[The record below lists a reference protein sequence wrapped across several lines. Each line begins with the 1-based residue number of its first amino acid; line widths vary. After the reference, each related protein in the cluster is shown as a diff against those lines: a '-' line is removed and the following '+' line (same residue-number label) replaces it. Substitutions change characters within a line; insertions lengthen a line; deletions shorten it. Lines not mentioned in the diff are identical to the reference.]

1 MEKKYVVAF
10 DQGTT
15 STRTIIFNKE
25 GEIVKISQ
33 KELTQYYP
41 KSGWVEHNP
50 EEIYQDQLQT
60 FQNALQEAHI
70 HPEEIVAIG
79 ITNQRETT
87 VVWDRKNQKPIY
99 NAIVW
104 LDKRTTHICNNF
116 KKNGY
121 ATYIQENTG
130 LVIDAYFS
138 ATKLQWILDNVD
150 GAKEKAQAGDLCFGT
165 IDSWLI
171 YKFTNGK
178 KHLTDHTNA
187 SRTLLYNIKEL
198 QWDKKLLKAFDIPEN
213 MLPKVQKSSSNFGAI
228 QYKNVEIPI
237 YGVAGDQQAALFGQ
251 GGFQSGIAK
260 STYGTGCFILL
271 NTDEKQVVSKKGL
284 LTTLTCSLEHQPIN
298 YALEGSVFIGGAA
311 IQWLRDQLQLIDKA
325 VDTEKICKS
334 IPPLK
339 DVYVVPAFA
348 GLGAPYWDANA
359 KGSVYGMTLDTG
371 KKELIKATVE
381 SLAYQTRDVIDAM
394 IQDSDKE
401 MITLKVDGGASANKY
416 LMQFQSDILN
426 VAVDR
431 PKMLE
436 VTAFGAALLA
446 GIKAG
451 FWVQENVKDLR
462 KIEKIFQPKMKAKQR
477 KKKIKGWLK
486 AIDQTRTTPKNRV
499 EEKNMRFSVLDRNK
513 QLKIMATKTFDLIVI
528 GGGVTGAGIALD
540 AAARGM
546 KVCLIEKDDF
556 ASGTSNKSTKLIH
569 GGLRYLKQFEIS
581 LVRESGSERAIVH
594 KLAPH
599 LVLPE
604 KMLLPLTEDGTY
616 GKFMTSIGLKVY
628 DLLANV
634 GGEDSR
640 KMLDKKETLAKEPL
654 LDKNKVLGGG
664 YYAEYRTDD
673 ARLTIELLK
682 KASEYGATIIN
693 YCAMDSFVYDSNS
706 KIESINCID
715 YNSGKRLNISSKN
728 YVSAAGP
735 WVDKIRKKDNSINN
749 KYLHLTKGVHLVVP
763 FEKLPIQ
770 QSIYFDVDDGRMVF
784 AIPRGR
790 CTYIG
795 TTDTNYDGDLNRVVA
810 TKEDAAY
817 LLKATN
823 AVFPNINL
831 TIADVESNWAG
842 LRPLIHEEGKDP
854 SELSR
859 KDEIFISDSGLIS
872 IAGGKLTGYR
882 KMAHRVIDVVL
893 ETLPEKRKKK
903 LKKSTTEKIS
913 LVNPMLKSFKEVK
926 YYQKELEKELLDK
939 GVPTKDASYYAFYL
953 TTTYGKNTAL
963 ILNKYD
969 FFRSGNPLNKLIRAE
984 VWYCIH
990 YEMTNS
996 LADFFV
1002 RRTGRLY
1009 FNIKSIAQYLHV
1021 VISDCKMYLDWDEHR
1036 VTQEIERMNLLL
1048 KDATNYYDE
1057 EFK

>member
-1 MEKKYVVAF
+1 MEKKYVIAF

-15 STRTIIFNKE
+15 STRTIIFDQK
-25 GEIVKISQ
+25 GEIVQSSQ

-41 KSGWVEHNP
+41 KSGWVEHDP
-50 EEIYQDQLQT
+50 EEIYQDQLKT
-60 FQNALQEAHI
+60 FYNVLVDAKI
-70 HPEEIVAIG
+70 HPQEIASIG

-87 VVWDRKNQKPIY
+87 VVWDKKTGKPIY

-104 LDKRTTHICNNF
+104 LDKRSLSICDDLQKRGF
-116 KKNGY
+116 
-121 ATYIQENTG
+121 ADYIKENTG

-138 ATKLQWILDNVD
+138 GTKLKWILDNVN
-150 GAKEKAQAGDLCFGT
+150 GAKEKAEAGELCFGT

-171 YKFTNGK
+171 YKFTNEK
-178 KHLTDHTNA
+178 NHLTDHTNA
-187 SRTLLYNIKEL
+187 SRTLLYNIKDL
-198 QWDKKLLKAFDIPEN
+198 QWDKKLLRALHIPEN
-213 MLPKVQKSSSNFGAI
+213 MLPKVQHSSSNFGTI
-228 QYKNVEIPI
+228 TYKDVKIPI

-251 GGFQSGIAK
+251 GGFKSGIAK
-260 STYGTGCFILL
+260 NTYGTGCFILL
-271 NTDEKQVVSKKGL
+271 NTGKNQVLSKKGL
-284 LTTLTCSLEHQPIN
+284 LTTLTCSLENEPIN
-298 YALEGSVFIGGAA
+298 YALEGSVFVGGAA
-311 IQWLRDQLQLIDKA
+311 IQWLRDQMQLIDNVA
-325 VDTEKICKS
+325 DTEAICNS
-334 IPPLK
+334 IPSLK
-339 DVYVVPAFA
+339 NVYVVPAFA

-359 KGSVYGMTLDTG
+359 KGSIYGMTLDTG
-371 KKELIKATVE
+371 KKELVKATVE

-394 IQDSDKE
+394 IQDSGKE
-401 MITLKVDGGASANKY
+401 MIALKVDGGASANNY

-426 VAVDR
+426 VDVDR
-431 PKMLE
+431 PVMLE

-446 GIKAG
+446 GIKAN
-451 FWVQENVKDLR
+451 FWVKENIEEIR
-462 KIEKIFQPKMKAKQR
+462 KIETIFRPKMKPKQR
-477 KKKIKGWLK
+477 RKKVKGWLK
-486 AIDQTRTTPKNRV
+486 AIDKTRTTSKV
-499 EEKNMRFSVLDRNK
+499 KEEENMRFSVLDRNN
-513 QLKIMATKTFDLIVI
+513 QLKVMTTKTFDLIII

-540 AAARGM
+540 ASSRGM

-569 GGLRYLKQFEIS
+569 GGLRYLKQFEIG

-640 KMLDKKETLAKEPL
+640 KMLDKKETLTKEPL
-654 LDKNKVLGGG
+654 LDKNTVLGGG

-682 KASEYGATIIN
+682 KASEFGATIIN
-693 YCAMDSFVYDSNS
+693 YCEMESFVYDSNS
-706 KIESINCID
+706 KIESLNCID
-715 YNSGKRLNISSKN
+715 YNSGKRVNISAKN

-735 WVDKIRKKDNSINN
+735 WVDKIRKKDNSMNH
-749 KYLHLTKGVHLVVP
+749 KYLHLTKGVHIVLP

-770 QSIYFDVDDGRMVF
+770 QSVYFDVEDGRMVF

-795 TTDTNYDGDLNRVVA
+795 TTDTNYTGDLNRVVA
-810 TKEDAAY
+810 TKEDAVY
-817 LLKATN
+817 LIN
-823 AVFPNINL
+823 AANNVFPDIDL
-831 TIADVESNWAG
+831 TIEDIESNWAG
-842 LRPLIHEEGKDP
+842 LRPLIHEDGKEP

-903 LKKSTTEKIS
+903 LKASTTDKIP
-913 LVNPMLKSFKEVK
+913 LVNPVLNSAKEVES
-926 YYQKELEKELLDK
+926 YQKEVENELLEIGLLK
-939 GVPTKDASYYAFYL
+939 ENAKYYAFYL
-953 TTTYGKNTAL
+953 TTTYGKNSTL
-963 ILNKYD
+963 ILDKYG
-969 FFRSGNPLNKLIRAE
+969 FFSNGTPINKLMRAE
-984 VWYCIH
+984 VWYAIH
-990 YEMTNS
+990 YEMSNS

-1009 FNIKSIAQYLHV
+1009 FNIHSISEYLDIV
-1021 VISDCKMYLDWDEHR
+1021 VNDFKKYLDWDEQR
-1036 VTQEIERMNLLL
+1036 VLKEKERMSLLL
-1048 KDATNYYDE
+1048 QDATNYYAE